1 MTPEGRVADDIRVDD
16 DDQLELNDLL
26 SRVLDKG
33 VVIVGEV
40 TLAVANVDLVR
51 LKLNVMLGAVETELQ
66 RARRDAI
73 REAADADIPLLRSD
87 AGE

>member
-1 MTPEGRVADDIRVDD
+1 MANDTRVADAN
-16 DDQLELNDLL
+16 QLELNDLL

-40 TLAVANVDLVR
+40 TIAVANVDLVR
-51 LKLNVMLGAVETELQ
+51 LKLNLMLGAVETELQ
-66 RARRDAI
+66 RARRDALHQPV
-73 REAADADIPLLRSD
+73 DADVPLLRSD